1 MSENEYHETFVEGE
15 QLGVPTLLDAL
26 TDVIERARSMP
37 MSSSVLVNR
46 NEALDI
52 LDSLREA
59 LPTQLTRADEV
70 LSDASLVFDDAQAQA
85 EEIIASARQ
94 RAAQLVSEQQ
104 VVRDAQ
110 AQARQIIEH
119 AQESASALMTNA
131 NDYCDRRLADF
142 EIDLRKLL
150 TQVQAGRTKLA
161 QRLDDTQG

>member
-1 MSENEYHETFVEGE
+1 
-15 QLGVPTLLDAL
+15 
-26 TDVIERARSMP
+26 MP